1 MNNKLLQR
9 ISRIPKHSVL
19 LIGII
24 LFIFV
29 FPLINKGFTSQI
41 FITVSYSIMLLSV
54 GAIIEQ
60 KTKWLIK
67 IIIIAI
73 FLQWIAFFITFES
86 FPILDII
93 SFVFSMTTFIITT
106 FIMIQQIVLSRRV
119 DAKLI
124 LESIIGYLLI
134 GVIFT
139 LVNVLITIFNPNA
152 IGFTNADA
160 HIGEIIYYSF
170 VTVTTIGYGDISPI
184 SQFARSSAIL
194 FGLIGQLYLTIIIAF
209 IIGKYLNSKN

>member
-1 MNNKLLQR
+1 MNNRLLQR

-19 LIGII
+19 LFGII

-29 FPLINKGFTSQI
+29 FPLIDKGFTSQI
-41 FITVSYSIMLLSV
+41 FITISYSIMLLSV
-54 GAIIEQ
+54 ASIIEQ
-60 KTKWLIK
+60 KTKWLVK
-67 IIIIAI
+67 LIIIAI
-73 FLQWIAFFITFES
+73 VAQWIAFFIDNNN
-86 FPILDII
+86 FPILDFIA
-93 SFVFSMTTFIITT
+93 FVFSMTTFIITT

-134 GVIFT
+134 GVVFT

-152 IGFTNADA
+152 IGFTNTSA

-184 SQFARSSAIL
+184 SQLARSAAVL
-194 FGLIGQLYLTIIIAF
+194 FGLIGQLYLTIIVAF